1 MGEVPF
7 YYNPHPNENPE
18 KKAKDQNDELAEMTR
33 RVVRYV
39 IMLSIGLVI
48 CTLISILIS

>member
-7 YYNPHPNENPE
+7 YYNPHPNENSE
-18 KKAKDQNDELAEMTR
+18 KKTKDQNDELAEMTR

-39 IMLSIGLVI
+39 IVLIIGLGI
-48 CTLISILIS
+48 CTLISILRS